1 MLSHLAVSDLL
12 NSPRRDVL
20 SIALDVDP
28 TKPENQA
35 EPPAYRIWLRNEL
48 RALLDLLDQLPKD
61 ERKRMK
67 EVVERVEAFIEQ
79 ERPQGRGL
87 AIFAA
92 DDLWRVHVLPVPLR
106 NLVRFGR
113 PDVLPLLWA
122 ADEYEPYAVLAVNRE
137 RALLLIAY
145 LGGTVVAEADVLELD
160 TRHWRFKSGR
170 PPTFTKT
177 MGTGASRGTE
187 RDTFEAR
194 VEDHLRRLWSGAAEA
209 ADRWLQEARVDRLI
223 IAGPEEAASAVRNL
237 LPPTARAKLV
247 AVVPVPAEADPD
259 EIHRLTMPVALDEE
273 HRRER
278 ALVEDLLA
286 RAPAGA
292 GTVVGLGPTLDALA
306 KEQVI
311 TLVVDRDVDGRVHLC
326 TRCGFVTAEARP
338 SCPVCGG
345 TQEHTGLT
353 QVLPLLARQN
363 GARVETVSGEAAAQL
378 RAHDGIGAILRYTVP

>member
-12 NSPRRDVL
+12 NSPRLDVL

-35 EPPAYRIWLRNEL
+35 EPPAYRIRLRNEL
-48 RALLDLLDQLPKD
+48 RALLDKLPKD
-61 ERKRMK
+61 ERKRVK
-67 EVVERVEAFIEQ
+67 DVVERVEAFLDQ

-87 AIFAA
+87 TIFAA

-106 NLVRFGR
+106 NQVHYGR

-145 LGGTVVAEADVLELD
+145 LGGTVVAKADELELD
-160 TRHWRFKSGR
+160 TSHWRFKSGR
-170 PPTFTKT
+170 PPTFTKA

-194 VEDHLRRLWSGAAEA
+194 VQDHLRRLWSGAAEA

-237 LPPTARAKLV
+237 LPPTARTKLV
-247 AVVPVPAEADPD
+247 AVVPVPGEADPD
-259 EIHRLTMPVALDEE
+259 EIHRLTMRVALDEE

-306 KEQVI
+306 REQVI
-311 TLVVDRDVDGRVHLC
+311 TLVVDRDVDAQVHRC
-326 TRCGFVTAEARP
+326 ARCGFVTADPRP

-345 TQEHTGLT
+345 PQERTGLT

-378 RAHDGIGAILRYTVP
+378 RAHGGIGAILRYTVP

>member
-1 MLSHLAVSDLL
+1 MLSQLAAPDLL
-12 NSPRRDVL
+12 SSTRRDVL

-48 RALLDLLDQLPKD
+48 RALLDRLSRD
-61 ERKRMK
+61 ERKRVK
-67 EVVERVEAFIEQ
+67 DVVERVETFMEQ

-106 NLVRFGR
+106 NVVHYGR

-122 ADEYEPYAVLAVNRE
+122 ADEYETYAVLAVNRE

-145 LGGTVVAEADVLELD
+145 LGGTVVAKADVLELD
-160 TRHWRFKSGR
+160 TSHWRFKSGR
-170 PPTFTKT
+170 PPTFTKS
-177 MGTGASRGTE
+177 MGMGASRGTE
-187 RDTFEAR
+187 RDSFEAR
-194 VEDHLRRLWSGAAEA
+194 VDDHLRRLWSGAAEA
-209 ADRWLQEARVDRLI
+209 ADRWLQEAHVDRLI

-237 LPPTARAKLV
+237 LPPSARAKLV
-247 AVVPVPAEADPD
+247 AVVPVPGEADPD
-259 EIHRLTMPVALDEE
+259 EIHRLTIPVALEEE

-306 KEQVI
+306 REQVI
-311 TLVVDRDVDGRVHLC
+311 TLVVDRDVDGQVHRC
-326 TRCGFVTAEARP
+326 TRCGFVTADARP

-345 TQEHTGLT
+345 PQERTGLT

-363 GARVETVSGEAAAQL
+363 GARVETVSGDHAMKL
-378 RAHDGIGAILRYTVP
+378 RAHGGIGAILRYTVP

>member
-1 MLSHLAVSDLL
+1 MLSHPAIADLL
-12 NSPRRDVL
+12 DSPRRDVL

-28 TKPENQA
+28 TKPENQN

-48 RALLDLLDQLPKD
+48 RALLDHLDND
-61 ERKRMK
+61 VRKRIK
-67 EVVERVEAFIEQ
+67 GAADRVEAFVER

-92 DDLWRVHVLPVPLR
+92 DELWRVHVLPVPLK
-106 NLVRFGR
+106 NVVRFGR

-122 ADEYEPYAVLAVNRE
+122 ADEYEPYAVLAVSRE

-145 LGGTVVAEADVLELD
+145 LGGTMVAQSDVLELD

-170 PPTFTKT
+170 PPTFTKG

-194 VEDHLRRLWSGAAEA
+194 IEDHLRRLWSGAAEA
-209 ADRWLQEARVDRLI
+209 ADRWLQEARVERLI
-223 IAGPEEAASAVRNL
+223 IAGPDEAASAVRNL
-237 LPPTARAKLV
+237 LPAGARAKLV
-247 AVVPVPAEADPD
+247 AVVPIPADADPD
-259 EIHRLTMPVALDEE
+259 EIHRLTMRVALDEE

-286 RAPAGA
+286 RAPAGV
-292 GTVVGLGPTLDALA
+292 GTIVGVEPTLEALA
-306 KEQVI
+306 REQVI
-311 TLVVDRDVDGRVHLC
+311 TLVVDRNVDGQVYRC
-326 TRCGFVTAEARP
+326 TKCGFVTAKVRP
-338 SCPVCGG
+338 GCPVCGG
-345 TQEHTGLT
+345 QQEPTELT

-363 GARVETVSGEAAAQL
+363 GARVEIVGGETAAQL
-378 RAHDGIGAILRYTVP
+378 RAHGGVGAILRYIVPS